1 MQTIAA
7 QPGTQGPNGVK
18 PTEPRRRDPAVA
30 TSPFDSLLDATRQIA
45 RARTLTEVR
54 ESPSQMFEPKTT
66 APADARRLE
75 LKTSEAVQTDPR
87 DAAAKN
93 ATKTHSQGV
102 AVENSV
108 RRGPASNLQDAPAR
122 PVKTAPPTGVPN
134 PSESTSSTEP
144 MVESRDRVSD
154 GTAVETNPPALL
166 GDAPPPARSQR
177 PTESP
182 DPIAVA
188 QPAMG
193 GAEAG
198 SRVARSVGALLG
210 GRPVEEAADVRGTTS
225 PGVDT
230 PPPSAGAKTQRSG
243 TSEAKRSAEPS
254 ALPKST
260 GTADDTTV
268 SSFERLVRSIR
279 LQVGERHSTARM
291 QLDPPELG
299 RMRVDVHFHG
309 DSVELEVR
317 TASESAREVVA
328 GRASELRAALEQ
340 QGVRVQRFD
349 VLVEAPIDLGRLSGE
364 KRGRG
369 EPEGSRSATSEIK
382 KRFLSRVGRLDVRG

>member
-1 MQTIAA
+1 M
-7 QPGTQGPNGVK
+7 
-18 PTEPRRRDPAVA
+18 
-30 TSPFDSLLDATRQIA
+30 
-45 RARTLTEVR
+45 
-54 ESPSQMFEPKTT
+54 
-66 APADARRLE
+66 
-75 LKTSEAVQTDPR
+75 
-87 DAAAKN
+87 
-93 ATKTHSQGV
+93 
-102 AVENSV
+102 
-108 RRGPASNLQDAPAR
+108 
-122 PVKTAPPTGVPN
+122 
-134 PSESTSSTEP
+134 
-144 MVESRDRVSD
+144 
-154 GTAVETNPPALL
+154 
-166 GDAPPPARSQR
+166 
-177 PTESP
+177 
-182 DPIAVA
+182 
-188 QPAMG
+188 
-193 GAEAG
+193 
-198 SRVARSVGALLG
+198 
-210 GRPVEEAADVRGTTS
+210 
-225 PGVDT
+225 
-230 PPPSAGAKTQRSG
+230 
-243 TSEAKRSAEPS
+243 
-254 ALPKST
+254 
-260 GTADDTTV
+260 